1 MKGMCCFGDN
11 NEPGI
16 RMCISDVGGMKD
28 RGSRSDISDDKGR
41 RKNRAAHDSK
51 SL

>member
-1 MKGMCCFGDN
+1 MNGICCLGDSDD
-11 NEPGI
+11 PG
-16 RMCISDVGGMKD
+16 RMMCIGEEGGIKD

-41 RKNRAAHDSK
+41 RKKRATHDSN